1 MNLFCRFKRLWVKP
15 FFHISQSPPMRQ
27 VPQVGSSRSE
37 ADHHDL
43 LKDHLEVATFPGVQ
57 VTLTFVHMS
66 IELWSTNICIH
77 HTHNDLAQAPRVL
90 PGDCAGCI
98 RATNSAPPCA
108 DGSHAS
114 IGHHP
119 ARGHFPLTRVVNND
133 HVRNTNSSNLF

>member
-66 IELWSTNICIH
+66 IELWSTNVYITPTTILRKPH
-77 HTHNDLAQAPRVL
+77 VSFQEIAQDASEPPTPHLRAQMDLMRRLDTTQLEAISP
-90 PGDCAGCI
+90 
-98 RATNSAPPCA
+98 
-108 DGSHAS
+108 
-114 IGHHP
+114 
-119 ARGHFPLTRVVNND
+119 
-133 HVRNTNSSNLF
+133 